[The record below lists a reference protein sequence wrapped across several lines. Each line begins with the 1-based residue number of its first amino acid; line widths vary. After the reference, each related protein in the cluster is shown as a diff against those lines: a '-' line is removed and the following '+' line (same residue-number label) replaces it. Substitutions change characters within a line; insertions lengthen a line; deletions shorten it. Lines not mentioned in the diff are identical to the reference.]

1 MVLTEWFLPTMTYIA
16 FIILYRSFLMNTAS
30 QKEARIVRNLMIL
43 LNIMR
48 FFCAQWEVIRCRFVA
63 LASQGTVEFRYSQKI
78 PF

>member
-1 MVLTEWFLPTMTYIA
+1 
-16 FIILYRSFLMNTAS
+16 MNTAS